1 MAVLGSQ
8 LIGPNSQGWGKH
20 QYGAAGLPV
29 TVPTGGLVLDS
40 LHAYLQGPYG
50 GGQAILAVY
59 SAAGALLAHVQ
70 VWVPTSPGWVGAD
83 LSSPLTLAAGNY
95 VLAVIGG
102 SGWGGHFWYTNRA
115 GARWANLP
123 GGDPLETPVTFAA
136 SFISPSIYGACTGG
150 SPTYA
155 ASGSAALGATPLAGV
170 LVSDG
175 TRSATTDDAGTW
187 TLAHVP
193 PGTYSLTARL
203 AGYTFAPQTVVVT
216 SADVTGL
223 EFSATLP
230 PSGSGGGGGGGDRVR
245 IVLQD
250 DAGNTLAMVD
260 QSTAASWSLK
270 ALGGCDIASATF
282 PALAMPQRPGQME
295 VWVGG
300 ARRWAGL
307 VKSYRLEGFMV
318 ECAGVGFRRR
328 VRDLGPQRRGY
339 RTDSPTANGPMTAGA
354 IAREILNQA
363 AAQFGGT
370 VRVDVTDDVDLWGW
384 SSQGALDGE
393 LDALAQICGAAWGC
407 DENREWYFAT
417 PPADV
422 LAEIDW
428 QGVVGGSLE
437 MHTDDLRNVLR
448 AWGGPTD
455 LADTNY
461 WPADMSTPHN
471 APGWAMRFPNDTSD
485 ADKLIWYFGLLEGL
499 VITQE
504 AAGHLGEYASTGA
517 TTGTYNGTWKSGS
530 AYNSVNN
537 GIYNGENFYQLGSSG
552 PYMWYDA
559 TQGVWYMDTALPVAG
574 TVPSPAYQFAPAE
587 DALTNPAGQ
596 WTLPDGVTTTGA
608 PTVTQTVAPTL
619 PAPLTLGATDYEDL
633 AVIGLTLQA
642 LDLGNGSTWSTLRP
656 ESQILHFG
664 DDWTLNANPVVTTGE
679 RDLRI
684 MTQGTGS
691 PTVAETL
698 VFQVRLRLPAGATAA
713 ATVQTVWHLQLDR
726 ADGTVTTTHNAA
738 SVTLEPGENGEPG
751 PWQTLSSS
759 VVGTQDQGFILP
771 VFSLANADGAE
782 SDVLVE
788 LSAFQVNRYN
798 GDDVPAYVPGNV
810 CWRVYYADDSV
821 NLAALGL
828 PAEAQASAATFGPIL
843 AEESAMISHQGKT
856 GVDYQGLTAFG
867 TAYLKYF
874 AVPYTDGAVPLPWHL
889 PFRPWAGCVRIN
901 NLPVEVRRY
910 YTEGDPNNP
919 TPELPGVL
927 AVGSAEYA
935 LSPAGVST
943 TLQVV
948 NPGRLIP
955 VTAQGWA
962 RNLPPDLVSNN
973 AALPQKRPNFWS
985 ILGSIALSVAL
996 SEVGGAIGPA
1006 LGGSLGRVFGSIFK
1020 GGGGG
1025 GGGGFMS
1032 EV

>member
-1 MAVLGSQ
+1 MTVLGSQ
-8 LIGPNSQGWGKH
+8 LVGPDSQGWGKGRS
-20 QYGAAGLPV
+20 GAAGVLV
-29 TVPTGGLVLDS
+29 TVPSGGLVLDS
-40 LHAYLQGPYG
+40 LYAYLQGPYG

-70 VWVPTSPGWVGAD
+70 VWVPASPGWVSAN
-83 LSSPLTLAAGNY
+83 LSSPPTLAAGNY

-102 SGWGGHFWYTNRA
+102 SGPGWGGYFWYTNRA
-115 GARWANLP
+115 GGRWADLS
-123 GGDPLETPVTFAA
+123 GADLLETPVSFAA
-136 SFISPSIYGACTGG
+136 SFISPSIYGACSSASPAFAVGG
-150 SPTYA
+150 T
-155 ASGSAALGATPLAGV
+155 AALGAAPLAGV

-175 TRSATTDDAGTW
+175 TRSTTTDVTGAFS
-187 TLAHVP
+187 LANVP
-193 PGTYSLTARL
+193 PGTYSLSARL
-203 AGYTFAPQTVVVT
+203 AGYTFAPQTIVVS
-216 SADVTGL
+216 SANVTGV
-223 EFSATLP
+223 EFAATVP
-230 PSGSGGGGGGGDRVR
+230 GGGGGGGTGGEGRVR

-250 DAGNTLAMVD
+250 DAGNTLATVD
-260 QSTAASWSLK
+260 QPTAASWSLK
-270 ALGGCDIASATF
+270 ALGGCDVASATF

-295 VWVGG
+295 IWVDG

-307 VKSYRLEGFMV
+307 VKSYRLEQFMV

-339 RTDSPTANGPMTAGA
+339 RTDSPTVNGAMTAGA
-354 IAREILNQA
+354 ITREILNQA

-370 VRVDVTDDVDLWGW
+370 VRVDVTDDVPLWGW
-384 SSQGALDGE
+384 SSQGTLDGE
-393 LDALAQICGAAWGC
+393 LDALAQIAGAAWGC

-428 QGVVGGSLE
+428 QGVVGATLE
-437 MHTDDLRNVLR
+437 THTDDLRNILR

-471 APGWAMRFPNDTSD
+471 APGWAMRWPNDTSD

-504 AAGHLGEYASTGA
+504 DAGHLGEYASTGA
-517 TTGTYNGTWKSGS
+517 ADTSYNGTWKSGS
-530 AYNSVNN
+530 AYNGVNN

-559 TQGVWYMDTALPVAG
+559 TTGIWQMGTALPTAG
-574 TVPSPAYQFAPAE
+574 TTPSPAYQFAPAE
-587 DALTNPAGQ
+587 DALTDPAGQ

-608 PTVTQTVAPTL
+608 PAVTQTVAPTL
-619 PAPLTLGATDYEDL
+619 PAVITLGATDYEDL
-633 AVIGLTLQA
+633 ATIGLTLQA
-642 LDLGNGSTWSTLRP
+642 LDLGDGTAWSTLRP

-664 DDWTLNANPVVTTGE
+664 DDWHLNANPVVTTGE

-684 MTQGTGS
+684 MTQGTGN

-698 VFQVRLRLPAGATAA
+698 VFQVRLRLPAGVTAA
-713 ATVQTVWHLQLDR
+713 ATVQTCWHLQLDR
-726 ADGTVTTTHNAA
+726 ADGTVTTTHNAQDA
-738 SVTLEPGENGEPG
+738 TLEPGANGEPG

-759 VVGTQDQGFILP
+759 VVGTQDQGFVLP

-810 CWRVYYADDSV
+810 CWRVFYADDAR

-828 PAEAQASAATFGPIL
+828 PVEAQASAATFGPIL

-856 GVDYQGLTAFG
+856 GVDYQGLAAFG
-867 TAYLKYF
+867 GSYLKYY

-889 PFRPWAGCVRIN
+889 PFRPWAGCLRLN
-901 NLPVEVRRY
+901 NLPIEVRRY

-927 AVGSAEYA
+927 AVGSAEYT

-985 ILGSIALSVAL
+985 ILGSLALNVAL
-996 SEVGGAIGPA
+996 AEVGGPIAST
-1006 LGGSLGRVFGSIFK
+1006 LGGSLGRVFSSFLK
-1020 GGGGG
+1020 
-1025 GGGGFMS
+1025 
-1032 EV
+1032 